1 MFHVSTLLQYYPS
14 DAQQVRPNIIC
25 TFVRLCVRV
34 RVRCVHVCVCAVV
47 CALTHFSFRKK
58 VERKRHL
65 GNDVVMIIFREGE
78 NEPFSPKWVRSQFN
92 HVFIVVTPVAHPKGK
107 PGTWYKLAISCKE
120 GVVPFQPRLPFP
132 PYLRKGKKA
141 REWFLSKRTLRHPP
155 FFFLSPA

>member
-1 MFHVSTLLQYYPS
+1 M
-14 DAQQVRPNIIC
+14 
-25 TFVRLCVRV
+25 
-34 RVRCVHVCVCAVV
+34 
-47 CALTHFSFRKK
+47 K

-120 GVVPFQPRLPFP
+120 GVIPFQPRLPFP

-141 REWFLSKRTLRHPP
+141 REWFLSKRTRL
-155 FFFLSPA
+155 FFLRRFCVRQLNILVSWRRVAQ

>member
-1 MFHVSTLLQYYPS
+1 M
-14 DAQQVRPNIIC
+14 
-25 TFVRLCVRV
+25 
-34 RVRCVHVCVCAVV
+34 
-47 CALTHFSFRKK
+47 
-58 VERKRHL
+58 

-141 REWFLSKRTLRHPP
+141 REWFLAQSSK
-155 FFFLSPA
+155 